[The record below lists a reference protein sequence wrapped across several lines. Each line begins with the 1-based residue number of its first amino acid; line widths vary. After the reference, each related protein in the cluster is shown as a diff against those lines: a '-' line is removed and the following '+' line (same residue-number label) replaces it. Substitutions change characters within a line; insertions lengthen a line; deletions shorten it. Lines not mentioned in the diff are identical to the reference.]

1 MKPQTIAVIGANGFI
16 GSRLVAEALLNNVR
30 VIALARMRRKHT
42 PEKRVLDELEDN
54 LTPEQ
59 IASLRKNLTI
69 IDYDLSEP
77 QIGVSD
83 ASLKTI
89 LDECGHIFNCVG
101 DTTFFPRDRE

>member
-30 VIALARMRRKHT
+30 VIALARKRRKHT

-59 IASLRKNLTI
+59 ITSFREKL
-69 IDYDLSEP
+69 
-77 QIGVSD
+77 V
-83 ASLKTI
+83 
-89 LDECGHIFNCVG
+89 IF
-101 DTTFFPRDRE
+101 D